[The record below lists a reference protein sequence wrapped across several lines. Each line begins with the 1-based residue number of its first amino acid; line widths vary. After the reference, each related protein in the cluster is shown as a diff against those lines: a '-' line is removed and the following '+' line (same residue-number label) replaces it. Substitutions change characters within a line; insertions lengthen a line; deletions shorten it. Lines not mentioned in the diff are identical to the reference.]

1 MRRRSAGPDEFAVA
15 VSLGEDANKACF
27 AIENSLYV
35 AWGDACVDPGGGDDK
50 AHEVGW

>member
-1 MRRRSAGPDEFAVA
+1 MCRRSASPDELAIAVA
-15 VSLGEDANKACF
+15 LCEDADEAWF

-35 AWGDACVDPGGGDDK
+35 GCGDACVDPCGGDGK

>member
-1 MRRRSAGPDEFAVA
+1 MCRRSASPDELAIA
-15 VSLGEDANKACF
+15 VSLGEDAYEAGF

-35 AWGDACVDPGGGDDK
+35 GWGDACVDPGGGDGE